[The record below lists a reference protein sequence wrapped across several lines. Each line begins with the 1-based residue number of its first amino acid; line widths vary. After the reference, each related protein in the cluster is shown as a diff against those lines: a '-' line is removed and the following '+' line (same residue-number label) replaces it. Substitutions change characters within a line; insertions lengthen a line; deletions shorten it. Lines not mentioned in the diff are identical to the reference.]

1 MSQLGRITGP
11 LLKDVLTR
19 EDVDL
24 KFVNSLGDTG
34 ILYLD
39 VDQNKVGIN
48 KENPVYDLD
57 VNTNIFTTNLIV
69 TDQADLDNIIIK
81 SGSEFSTSVG
91 SLNIVPQGINPEV
104 THQQIT
110 SDNLYLNDNII
121 GSFSNSN
128 IEMDPSGSGKVQLF
142 GNTNLTGNLSLSNSL
157 TIDGNLST
165 ISNIT
170 IGDSPLDV
178 VVITPELNENLE
190 PGQDNI
196 YDLGQQA
203 NDSSPRRWSQIWVD
217 DISNVNQHLPDN
229 ATVSSQVAINGL
241 NREILATQSNEDIE
255 LDPFTGI
262 TFIERLKFE
271 SNTITNLDNTPLQF
285 QSTGIGYTRF
295 MGTNGFVIPA
305 GNNASRPSSPELA
318 DTRWNTEEQ
327 YLECFD
333 GNVYVI
339 ATGGGEEVTEELM
352 EDLGNVYSLILG

>member
-24 KFVNSLGDTG
+24 KIVNTLGDTG
-34 ILYLD
+34 ILYFD

-57 VNTNIFTTNLIV
+57 INNDIFTTNFIV
-69 TDQADLDNIIIK
+69 TDQANVDNIIGR

-91 SLNIVPQGINPEV
+91 SLNIVPQGINPEI

-110 SDNLYLNDNII
+110 SDDLYLNDNII
-121 GSFSNSN
+121 GSFSDSD
-128 IEMDPSGSGKVQLF
+128 IQFEPSGSGKVQLLA
-142 GNTNLTGNLSLSNSL
+142 NTQLTGNLSLSGNITL
-157 TIDGNLST
+157 DGNLST
-165 ISNIT
+165 ISNIV

-178 VVITPELNENLE
+178 VVITPELNENLD
-190 PGQDNI
+190 PGQDNT

-203 NDSSPRRWSQIWVD
+203 NDSSPRRWSEIWVE
-217 DISNVNQHLPDN
+217 DISNVDQNLLDN
-229 ATVSSQVAINGL
+229 AIVSSQLAINGGS
-241 NREILATQSNEDIE
+241 REILATQSNEDIE
-255 LDPFTGI
+255 LDPYTGI

-295 MGTNGFVIPA
+295 MGTNGFVMPA
-305 GNNASRPSSPELA
+305 GNNASRPSNPELA
-318 DTRWNTEEQ
+318 DTRWNTQEQ